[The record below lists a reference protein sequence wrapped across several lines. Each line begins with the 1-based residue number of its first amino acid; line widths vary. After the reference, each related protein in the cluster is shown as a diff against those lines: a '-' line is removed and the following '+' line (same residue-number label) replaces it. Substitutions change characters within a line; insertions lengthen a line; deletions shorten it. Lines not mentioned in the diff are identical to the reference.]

1 MITEK
6 TVTQYECSDGE
17 TFTDKLDAEIHAAEY
32 EIRSLCDKYGYS
44 GMSSRSMGD
53 VLIEAV
59 DFFAAPIGR
68 LANAREVKRAGK

>member
-1 MITEK
+1 MSAEK

-17 TFTDKLDAEIHAAEY
+17 TFNDKLDAEIHEAGY
-32 EIRSLCDKYGYS
+32 EIRALCDKYGYS
-44 GMSSRSMGD
+44 GMSKSSMCD